1 MKAFLRAI
9 LINLLV
15 LYLVDAVYP
24 GFSILHD
31 AKTLITA
38 AIIWLLLNKIVKP
51 IIKLL
56 LLPIN
61 LITLNLFSWAVG
73 LITLFLL
80 PLMVGGIGITPIDFQ
95 GFNYQGFSVPSFHL
109 NLFLSFLVTS
119 TLLNLFH
126 NTIVWI
132 IKKDSD

>member
-15 LYLVDAVYP
+15 VYLVDAVYP

-31 AKTLITA
+31 AKTLITVA
-38 AIIWLLLNKIVKP
+38 VIWLLLNKIVKP

-61 LITLNLFSWAVG
+61 LITLNLFSWAVS

-80 PLMVGGIGITPIDFQ
+80 PLIVSGVKISPYDFP
-95 GFNYQGFSVPSFHL
+95 GFSYQGFSIPSFHL
-109 NLFLSFLVTS
+109 NLFLSFLVAS
-119 TLLNLFH
+119 SFLNLFH